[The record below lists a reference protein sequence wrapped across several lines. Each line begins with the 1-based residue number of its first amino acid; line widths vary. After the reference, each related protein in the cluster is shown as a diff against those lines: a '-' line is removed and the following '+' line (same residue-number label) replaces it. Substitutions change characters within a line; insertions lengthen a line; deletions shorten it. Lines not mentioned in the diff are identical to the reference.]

1 MAMVIEKSHYMKDV
15 KQLMQSTMNGAV
27 EWTIAP
33 MPIYKTYSNVAT
45 GEVDVQGKLTGHSY
59 VTTLAI
65 RKGSLVKDKAEIA
78 INWMATEGQ
87 KYFAEAG
94 LGTVNAQF
102 ETAVLNSNTFVPNT
116 KAFAMMCAVSTQGD
130 WAYLKNRNWISIWAE
145 PLNTDVRNGNMSLA
159 SWFTSY
165 VAATNAALAQY

>member
-1 MAMVIEKSHYMKDV
+1 
-15 KQLMQSTMNGAV
+15 
-27 EWTIAP
+27 
-33 MPIYKTYSNVAT
+33 
-45 GEVDVQGKLTGHSY
+45 
-59 VTTLAI
+59 
-65 RKGSLVKDKAEIA
+65 
-78 INWMATEGQ
+78 
-87 KYFAEAG
+87 
-94 LGTVNAQF
+94 VNAQF